1 MHIQLHQIQKVIIM
15 QVKKEQVKEQVKKIK
30 RKMKE
35 EKKYEEYLLRKEKPR
50 TP

>member
-1 MHIQLHQIQKVIIM
+1 MQI
-15 QVKKEQVKEQVKKIK
+15 KKEQVKEQVKKIK

-35 EKKYEEYLLRKEKPR
+35 EKKHEEYLLRKEKLR